1 MASINHNPLSLLG
14 AYVRG
19 EYVISQ
25 DDFRLTFS
33 FDGIVELV
41 VVNLDPS
48 QPPEFFVAGDFH
60 TVEKCTTFEVVKPAP
75 ASRVSP
81 ISAVRTH

>member
-33 FDGIVELV
+33 FDGIVESV

-75 ASRVSP
+75 SGKVSS
-81 ISAVRTH
+81 ISGVRNF

>member
-1 MASINHNPLSLLG
+1 MASINHNPLGLLG

-19 EYVISQ
+19 EYVIAQ

-33 FDGIVELV
+33 FDGIVESV

-60 TVEKCTTFEVVKPAP
+60 TIEKCTTFEVVKPAP
-75 ASRVSP
+75 AAKVSS
-81 ISAVRTH
+81 ISGVRIH